1 MITLEKKINVLRF
14 AFRDLGL
21 RKPTLKDFRDFT
33 SVAYDLGIRIELK
46 KQEILERKIIDYFGE
61 DRSTEVFTKSVF
73 ELTDDE
79 SGDSSYRFE
88 VFSKG
93 RAYLYDDHLT
103 ESDRNAMQNAQ
114 EKAFSKLINALVS
127 KLSWEEFQQS
137 KFIWI

>member
-1 MITLEKKINVLRF
+1 MITLEKRINVLRF
-14 AFRDLGL
+14 AFRDLAL

-33 SVAYDLGIRIELK
+33 LVANDLGIRIEFK
-46 KQEILERKIIDYFGE
+46 KQEVLERNIIDYFGE

-79 SGDSSYRFE
+79 SGDSYRFE

-93 RAYLYDDHLT
+93 RASLYDDHLT

>member
-1 MITLEKKINVLRF
+1 MITLEKRINVLRF
-14 AFRDLGL
+14 AFRDLAL

-33 SVAYDLGIRIELK
+33 LVANDLGIRIEFK
-46 KQEILERKIIDYFGE
+46 KQEVLERNIIDYFGE

-79 SGDSSYRFE
+79 SGDSYRFE

-93 RAYLYDDHLT
+93 RASLYDDHLS

>member
-1 MITLEKKINVLRF
+1 MITLENRINVLRF
-14 AFRDLGL
+14 AFRDLAL

-33 SVAYDLGIRIELK
+33 SVANDLGIRIEFK

-93 RAYLYDDHLT
+93 RAYLYDDHLA
-103 ESDRNAMQNAQ
+103 ESDTNAMQNAQ

-127 KLSWEEFQQS
+127 KLSWQEFQQS

>member
-1 MITLEKKINVLRF
+1 MITLQNRINVLRF
-14 AFRDLGL
+14 AFRDLAL
-21 RKPTLKDFRDFT
+21 RKPTPNDFRDFA
-33 SVAYDLGIRIELK
+33 SVANDLGMRIEFK
-46 KQEILERKIIDYFGE
+46 KQEILERNLIDYFGE
-61 DRSTEVFTKSVF
+61 ETFTEVFTKSVF

-79 SGDSSYRFE
+79 SGDSYRFE

-93 RAYLYDDHLT
+93 RASLYDDHLS

-127 KLSWEEFQQS
+127 KLSWEEIQQS

>member
-1 MITLEKKINVLRF
+1 MITLENRINVLRF
-14 AFRDLGL
+14 AFRDLAL

-33 SVAYDLGIRIELK
+33 SVANDLGIRIEFK
-46 KQEILERKIIDYFGE
+46 KQEILERKLNDYFGE

-73 ELTDDE
+73 ELTDE
-79 SGDSSYRFE
+79 SGDSYRFE

-93 RAYLYDDHLT
+93 RAYLYDDHIS

>member
-14 AFRDLGL
+14 AFRDLAL

-33 SVAYDLGIRIELK
+33 SVANDLGIRIEFK
-46 KQEILERKIIDYFGE
+46 KQEILESKLIDYFGE

-79 SGDSSYRFE
+79 SGDSYRFE

-93 RAYLYDDHLT
+93 RASLYDDHLT

>member
-1 MITLEKKINVLRF
+1 MITLEKRINVLRF
-14 AFRDLGL
+14 AFRDLAL
-21 RKPTLKDFRDFT
+21 RKPTLKDFRDFA
-33 SVAYDLGIRIELK
+33 SVTNDLGIRFEFK
-46 KQEILERKIIDYFGE
+46 KQEVLERNIIDYFGE
-61 DRSTEVFTKSVF
+61 ERSTDVFTKSVF

-79 SGDSSYRFE
+79 SGDSYRFE

-93 RAYLYDDHLT
+93 RASLYDDHLS

-127 KLSWEEFQQS
+127 KLSWEEIQQS

>member
-1 MITLEKKINVLRF
+1 MITLEKRINVLRF
-14 AFRDLGL
+14 AFRDLAL

-33 SVAYDLGIRIELK
+33 LVANDLGIRIEFK
-46 KQEILERKIIDYFGE
+46 KQEVLERNIIDYFGE
-61 DRSTEVFTKSVF
+61 ERSTDVFTKSVF

-79 SGDSSYRFE
+79 SGDSYRFE

-93 RAYLYDDHLT
+93 RASLYDDHLS

-127 KLSWEEFQQS
+127 KLSWEEIQQS

>member
-1 MITLEKKINVLRF
+1 MITLEKRINVLRF

-21 RKPTLKDFRDFT
+21 RKPTLKDFRDFA
-33 SVAYDLGIRIELK
+33 SVANDLGIRIEFK
-46 KQEILERKIIDYFGE
+46 KQEVLERNIIDYFGE
-61 DRSTEVFTKSVF
+61 ERSTEVFTKNVF

-79 SGDSSYRFE
+79 SGDSYRFE

-93 RAYLYDDHLT
+93 RASLYDDHIS

-127 KLSWEEFQQS
+127 KLSWQEFEQS

>member
-1 MITLEKKINVLRF
+1 MITLEKRINVLRF
-14 AFRDLGL
+14 AFRDLAL

-33 SVAYDLGIRIELK
+33 LVANDLGIRIEFK
-46 KQEILERKIIDYFGE
+46 KQEVLERNLIDYFGE
-61 DRSTEVFTKSVF
+61 ERSTEVFTKSVF

-79 SGDSSYRFE
+79 SGDSYRFE

-93 RAYLYDDHLT
+93 HASLYDDHLS
-103 ESDRNAMQNAQ
+103 ESDTNAIQNAQ

-127 KLSWEEFQQS
+127 KLSWEEIQQS

>member
-1 MITLEKKINVLRF
+1 MITLEKRINVLRF
-14 AFRDLGL
+14 AFRDLAL

-33 SVAYDLGIRIELK
+33 LVANDLGIRFEFK
-46 KQEILERKIIDYFGE
+46 KQEVLERNIIDYFGE
-61 DRSTEVFTKSVF
+61 ERSTDVFTKSVF

-79 SGDSSYRFE
+79 SGDSYRFE

-93 RAYLYDDHLT
+93 RASLYDDHLS

-127 KLSWEEFQQS
+127 KLSWEEIQQS

>member
-1 MITLEKKINVLRF
+1 MITLEKRINVLRF
-14 AFRDLGL
+14 AFRDLAL
-21 RKPTLKDFRDFT
+21 RKPTLKDFRDFA
-33 SVAYDLGIRIELK
+33 SVANDLGIRIEFK
-46 KQEILERKIIDYFGE
+46 KQEVLERNIIDYFGE
-61 DRSTEVFTKSVF
+61 ERSTDVFTKSVF

-79 SGDSSYRFE
+79 SGDSYRFE

-93 RAYLYDDHLT
+93 RASLYDDHLS

-127 KLSWEEFQQS
+127 KLSWEEIQQS

>member
-1 MITLEKKINVLRF
+1 MITLENRINVLRF
-14 AFRDLGL
+14 AFRDLAL

-33 SVAYDLGIRIELK
+33 SVANDLGIRIEFK
-46 KQEILERKIIDYFGE
+46 KKEVLERNIIDYFGE
-61 DRSTEVFTKSVF
+61 ERSTDVSTKSVF

-79 SGDSSYRFE
+79 SEDSYRFE

-93 RAYLYDDHLT
+93 RASLYDDHLS

>member
-1 MITLEKKINVLRF
+1 MITLEKRINVLRF
-14 AFRDLGL
+14 AFRDLAL

-33 SVAYDLGIRIELK
+33 LVANDLGIRIEFK
-46 KQEILERKIIDYFGE
+46 KQEVLERNIIDYFGE
-61 DRSTEVFTKSVF
+61 ERSTDVFTKSVF

-79 SGDSSYRFE
+79 SGDSYRFE

-93 RAYLYDDHLT
+93 RAYLYDDHIS